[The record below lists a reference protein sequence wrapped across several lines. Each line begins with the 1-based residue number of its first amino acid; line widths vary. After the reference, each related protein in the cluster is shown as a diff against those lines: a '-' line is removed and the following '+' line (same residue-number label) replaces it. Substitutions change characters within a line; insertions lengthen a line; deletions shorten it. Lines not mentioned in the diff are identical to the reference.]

1 MNTQLFS
8 HSRRVLLLTLA
19 ASLAMAACTKEI
31 EFEGEITDPL
41 VVLTSHSE
49 ADSILSVRL
58 TYSRFFLRTD
68 SIRSI
73 NNATFTTE
81 LNGSLTNTAFQSTGW
96 GVYRSNLTL
105 RCGDTLT
112 LHANVPG
119 YGEVSA
125 GCRIPQRPVVSDIH
139 REIIPPDTS
148 GDDGYYYYWYET
160 SISFRLHDPVGENYY
175 MLRTI
180 WKDSITGEQ
189 REYYFTV
196 DDDLLFPESS
206 TEDLFGD
213 LTSNGNDGREYLFT
227 DEMIEGQTHT
237 IKISID
243 HDTNELKD
251 LTLEVCSISRD
262 TYLYHTTLQAQ
273 QNTGGIGTFSEPVR
287 IHCNVT
293 GGIGLLDAIAV
304 TPIPYSSSSTPSP
317 APRKR

>member
-8 HSRRVLLLTLA
+8 RSHRVLLLTLA

-49 ADSILSVRL
+49 ADSALSVRL

-73 NNATFTTE
+73 YNATFTTE
-81 LNGSLTNTAFQSTGW
+81 LNGSLTNTTFQSSDW
-96 GVYRSNLTL
+96 GVYRSDLTL

-112 LHANVPG
+112 LRATVPG

-125 GCRIPQRPVVSDIH
+125 GCRIPQRPVVTDIH
-139 REIIPPDTS
+139 REIIPPDNS
-148 GDDGYYYYWYET
+148 GENEYYYTWCET
-160 SISFRLHDPVGENYY
+160 TISFRLHDPVGENYY

-180 WKDSITGEQ
+180 WNDSITGERSQ
-189 REYYFTV
+189 YYFTV

-213 LTSNGNDGREYLFT
+213 LTANGSNGREYLFT
-227 DEMIEGQTHT
+227 DEMIEGQDHT
-237 IKISID
+237 IKVSID
-243 HDTNELKD
+243 HDTNELKG

-287 IHCNVT
+287 IHCNVN
-293 GGIGLLDAIAV
+293 GGIGLLGAIAV
-304 TPIPYSSSSTPSP
+304 TPIPYSSTPTP
-317 APRKR
+317 APRKQ